1 MPVAPARHENLSGL
15 SVLVIDD
22 DESLRESIVA
32 NLEVAG
38 YAVRPIGDGLSALAL
53 LKEEPYTIVLCDLRM
68 PKIDG
73 LEFIRRCKEV
83 SPDTAVV
90 LMTGFG
96 NTELAV
102 EALRAG
108 AYDYMSK
115 PFEPEELILTLRKI
129 EERENL
135 RAENAALKSAITQRY
150 NFSNIIAESEAMKN
164 IFETVKRLAN
174 FSTTVLITGESGTG
188 KELLAKAIHHNSP
201 RRGKPFVAINCGAIP
216 ENLIESELFGHKK
229 GSFTDATR
237 DKKGLFE
244 EANGGTIFLDEI
256 GELPVHLQVKLLRT
270 LQEQEIRRVG
280 DEQPIALDVRVIAAT
295 LRNLEDDVAQGRF
308 RDDLFYRLHVVSIH
322 IPPLRERPEDIPVL
336 VDHFM
341 AKHNKRLGL
350 AISKIYPEAMRCLVS
365 ASWRGN
371 VRELENCIERA
382 LVLTDSDGIDVE
394 SLSPQVR
401 GSGAA
406 GLAESPLPPF
416 DESNL
421 SIKERTRVL
430 EIDLITR
437 ALKKTRGNRTHAAKI
452 LEISH
457 RALLYKLKEYGLGAV
472 ALERQG

>member
-1 MPVAPARHENLSGL
+1 
-15 SVLVIDD
+15 
-22 DESLRESIVA
+22 
-32 NLEVAG
+32 
-38 YAVRPIGDGLSALAL
+38 
-53 LKEEPYTIVLCDLRM
+53 
-68 PKIDG
+68 
-73 LEFIRRCKEV
+73 
-83 SPDTAVV
+83 
-90 LMTGFG
+90 
-96 NTELAV
+96 
-102 EALRAG
+102 
-108 AYDYMSK
+108 
-115 PFEPEELILTLRKI
+115 
-129 EERENL
+129 
-135 RAENAALKSAITQRY
+135 
-150 NFSNIIAESEAMKN
+150 
-164 IFETVKRLAN
+164 
-174 FSTTVLITGESGTG
+174 VLITGESGTG

-256 GELPVHLQVKLLRT
+256 GELPIHLQVKLLRT

-365 ASWRGN
+365 APWRGN

-394 SLSPQVR
+394 SLAPQVR
-401 GSGAA
+401 ESGAA